1 MKTLGPTQISPRHGS
16 WEKMHDR
23 MTPCLALV
31 TWGGGLLLR
40 PGVGLGTSVH
50 EGVRVAHVEMN
61 RRKEGAVEVV
71 HGSGFNLNIRKN

>member
-1 MKTLGPTQISPRHGS
+1 M
-16 WEKMHDR
+16 
-23 MTPCLALV
+23 
-31 TWGGGLLLR
+31 
-40 PGVGLGTSVH
+40 GTSVH